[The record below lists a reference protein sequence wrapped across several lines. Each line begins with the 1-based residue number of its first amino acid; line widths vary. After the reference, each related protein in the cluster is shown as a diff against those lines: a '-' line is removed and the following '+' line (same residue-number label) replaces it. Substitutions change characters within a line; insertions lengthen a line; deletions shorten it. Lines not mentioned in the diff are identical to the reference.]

1 MLPQTNKA
9 SADQNPSVVAMAQ
22 ALKDLDQVKTEKE
35 AVMAQGVTN
44 LENLNAVEDLM
55 AAQKGLTSKQEAM
68 TKHINIFKAHF
79 NANEKCEERRK
90 EICQVVQTNGP
101 TVQQLA
107 GSGMADPATNQF
119 FMQVS

>member
-22 ALKDLDQVKTEKE
+22 ALKDLDQVKAEKE
-35 AVMAQGVTN
+35 AIMAQGVTN

-55 AAQKGLTSKQEAM
+55 AAHKGTTSKQEAM

-79 NANEKCEERRK
+79 NANE
-90 EICQVVQTNGP
+90 
-101 TVQQLA
+101 
-107 GSGMADPATNQF
+107 
-119 FMQVS
+119 